1 MDGIT
6 RRSWLTVPSDD
17 AAQIEQ
23 AVASTAD
30 VIVLDL
36 MEFVPEGMKP
46 AARERLPEAI
56 QKAAQ
61 GGAEVFVQVDKELL
75 YADLSAAVW
84 PGLSGILIPR
94 LESPQEVIEA
104 DSLLTQLEDK
114 RGFRPGTLQIVAVL
128 DTAKGNDA
136 AMEIARAS
144 RRLWGL
150 SLGRADLVMDLR
162 PEPSGELHLMPYLM
176 QRLIT
181 VANAAGVAPLGA
193 WWRAPA
199 RGLLANPD
207 DTYAAAVRGR
217 RIGFKGALCLRAN
230 QVEPLNRGFTPTSSE
245 GKEARE
251 LIADYEAGTQNGI
264 AVIRLHDRIVDL
276 ATVSQAGHLLAYADT
291 CAQRDIEKAQAE
303 QRATQRA

>member
-1 MDGIT
+1 
-6 RRSWLTVPSDD
+6 
-17 AAQIEQ
+17 
-23 AVASTAD
+23 
-30 VIVLDL
+30 
-36 MEFVPEGMKP
+36 
-46 AARERLPEAI
+46 
-56 QKAAQ
+56 
-61 GGAEVFVQVDKELL
+61 
-75 YADLSAAVW
+75 
-84 PGLSGILIPR
+84 
-94 LESPQEVIEA
+94 
-104 DSLLTQLEDK
+104 
-114 RGFRPGTLQIVAVL
+114 VL

-136 AMEIARAS
+136 AIEIARAS

-207 DTYAAAVRGR
+207 DTYAAAMRGR

-245 GKEARE
+245 GEEARE
-251 LIADYEAGTQNGI
+251 LIADYEAGARNGS
-264 AVIRLHDRIVDL
+264 AVRRLQDRIVDL
-276 ATVSQAGHLLAYADT
+276 ATVGQAGQLLAYADA
-291 CAQRDIEKAQAE
+291 CAQRDSEKTLAK
-303 QRATQRA
+303 QRAAL

>member
-1 MDGIT
+1 MDGII
-6 RRSWLTVPSDD
+6 RRSWLIVPSDD
-17 AAQIEQ
+17 AAQAEQ
-23 AVASTAD
+23 AAASTAD

-36 MEFVPEGMKP
+36 MEFVPEGMKS
-46 AARERLPEAI
+46 AAREHLPEAI
-56 QKAAQ
+56 RNVAQ

-94 LESPQEVIEA
+94 LESSQEVTQA
-104 DSLLTQLEDK
+104 DRLLTQLEDK
-114 RGFRPGTLQIVAVL
+114 RGFRSGALQIVAVL
-128 DTAKGNDA
+128 DTAKGNYA

-150 SLGRADLVMDLR
+150 TLGRADLVMDLR

-181 VANAAGVAPLGA
+181 VANAAGVVPLGA

-217 RIGFKGALCLRAN
+217 RIGFNGALCLRAN
-230 QVEPLNRGFTPTSSE
+230 QVEPLNRGFTPTSGE
-245 GKEARE
+245 AEEARE
-251 LIADYEAGTQNGI
+251 LIAAYEAGTQNGT
-264 AVIRLHDRIVDL
+264 AVMRLQDRIVDL
-276 ATVSQAGHLLAYADT
+276 STVSQAGQLLAYADA
-291 CAQRDIEKAQAE
+291 CAQRDTEKTLAK
-303 QRATQRA
+303 QRAAL